1 MAAAPSDD
9 EPMDRKRLVSI
20 VAGGL
25 LILLGIMVLVF
36 RLFAIDIPVISWPLL
51 ILGTGI
57 VFLFVGVRGDTALA
71 GLVIPGVILSGIGGI
86 LYWQNLTDRWF
97 SWAYVWTL
105 IPGFVG
111 LGLLLFDLLSG
122 PNRRVRIAVRWLL
135 SVSGGLFLIFTTFLS
150 PISWFW
156 IVLGIGL
163 ISVGVLVIL
172 RSRQKR
178 AG

>member
-1 MAAAPSDD
+1 
-9 EPMDRKRLVSI
+9 MDRKWLASI
-20 VAGGL
+20 IAGGL
-25 LILLGIMVLVF
+25 LILLGIIVLVG

-57 VFLFVGVRGDTALA
+57 AFLLVGVGGKANVA
-71 GLVIPGVILSGIGGI
+71 GLVIPGAIVSGIGGI

-122 PNRRVRIAVRWLL
+122 PKRQVRIAVRWLL
-135 SVSGGLFLIFTTFLS
+135 SISGALFLIFTTFLS
-150 PISWFW
+150 PFNWFW

-163 ISVGVLVIL
+163 ISAGVLFIL
-172 RSRQKR
+172 RSFRKR
-178 AG
+178 DG